1 MFNRNGHAP
10 RDIFDGALLKQNKL
24 DVPDVFKNQVIS
36 VQTMQN
42 EKCKSQSSIK
52 GNDKCFKVKRALL
65 HLYRIFCSFTLGNL
79 QIII

>member
-10 RDIFDGALLKQNKL
+10 RDISDGALLKQNKL
-24 DVPDVFKNQVIS
+24 DVPGVLKNPVIF

-52 GNDKCFKVKRALL
+52 GNDECFKVM
-65 HLYRIFCSFTLGNL
+65 Y
-79 QIII
+79 